1 MISSYMELVISILH
15 STNAYVLPRQD
26 DASPTPTDDLESP
39 ADPPQITPPAQETE
53 SWTDSNESDI
63 ASTLTVP
70 EAIDRCGC
78 QGLLTNDLSAAVLC
92 NFRDQVQK

>member
-1 MISSYMELVISILH
+1 MGPVISILY
-15 STNAYVLPRQD
+15 STNAYVLPRQEE
-26 DASPTPTDDLESP
+26 ASPTPTDALDTP
-39 ADPPQITPPAQETE
+39 ADPPQVTAPAESTE
-53 SWTDSNESDI
+53 SATESNESDI